1 MCECSLE
8 YGLMNQANFLNT
20 AITTFDAPTQLRPYG
35 LPTYNTV
42 TDAIAAYE
50 GDDQIYVLFPRKI
63 ERAARTFVNGFPG
76 QVLYAVK
83 SNPHASLL
91 QILWAEGVRNFDVAS
106 IREIDLVRENC
117 PNAKLFLMH
126 PVKSRRTIA
135 HAYAAGVRDFS
146 FDHKD
151 ELQKIIDCTG
161 EATDLNLHLRIA
173 LPKVSKQLGAVM
185 PLGGKFGAD
194 FDGAVALLQAARKVS
209 AKLGICFHVGSQ
221 CMVIENYDRAIS
233 YARTLVDA
241 SGVVIDS
248 LDVGGG
254 FPVAYPDMEIAP
266 MSDYFDAIAS
276 SLSSNGFTDIAIFGE
291 PGRALCAE
299 GGATLARVELRKGSD
314 LYLNDGTYGS
324 LFDAG
329 QFAWKFPVQ
338 LHRNRPPAPALNTI
352 GFRFFGPTCDSADT
366 MNGPFHLP
374 ADTCEGDWVE
384 IGHLGAYGQT
394 LATQFNGFYSDHT
407 VAVLSD

>member
-1 MCECSLE
+1 
-8 YGLMNQANFLNT
+8 MNQANFSR
-20 AITTFDAPTQLRPYG
+20 TTKRLKAPTQLRPYG

-42 TDAIAAYE
+42 ADAIAAYK

-83 SNPHASLL
+83 SNPHASVI
-91 QILWAEGVRNFDVAS
+91 QILWDEGVRNFDVAS
-106 IREIDLVRENC
+106 IREIDLVREAL
-117 PNAKLFLMH
+117 PQAKLFLMH
-126 PVKSRRTIA
+126 PIKSRQTIA
-135 HAYAAGVRDFS
+135 HAYANGVRDFS

-161 EATDLNLHLRIA
+161 EAKDLSLHLRIA
-173 LPKVSKQLGAVM
+173 LPKGDAAM
-185 PLGGKFGAD
+185 PLSGKFGAT
-194 FDGAVALLQAARKVS
+194 FDEAVALLRAARKSVS
-209 AKLGICFHVGSQ
+209 KLGICFHVGSQ
-221 CMVIENYDRAIS
+221 CMVVNNYDKAIS
-233 YARTLVDA
+233 YARKLVDA
-241 SGVVIDS
+241 SGVTIDS

-254 FPVAYPDMEIAP
+254 FPVVYPDMPIAP
-266 MSDYFDAIAS
+266 MSEYFDAIAQ
-276 SLSSNGFTDIAIFGE
+276 SLSDNDFHDIRIMGE

-329 QFAWKFPVQ
+329 QFAWKFPVA
-338 LHRNRPPAPALNTI
+338 LHRARPPAPANNTI

-394 LATQFNGFYSDHT
+394 LATQFNGFFSNHT
-407 VAVLSD
+407 VAILDDA